1 MTEKDKEALLSFLE
15 GISGE
20 INKAKNSGMNAG
32 VIIGALEVSKLKL
45 FSCIDRRI
53 NNDKEEDEQWSET
66 A

>member
-1 MTEKDKEALLSFLE
+1 MTEKDKEALLSLLE

-45 FSCIDRRI
+45 FSCIDRQI
-53 NNDKEEDEQWSET
+53 MDDKEEGKEWSET